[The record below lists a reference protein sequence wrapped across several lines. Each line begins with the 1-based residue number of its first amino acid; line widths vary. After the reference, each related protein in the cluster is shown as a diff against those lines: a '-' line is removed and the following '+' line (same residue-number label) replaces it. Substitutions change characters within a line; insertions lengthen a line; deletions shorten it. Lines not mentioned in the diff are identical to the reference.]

1 VGAALVNVDDFEVPV
16 VIVDDGGDVLLPV
29 FFKLLLVLGTM
40 DRVLWLSVLD
50 IVLLVVVGQGH
61 P

>member
-1 VGAALVNVDDFEVPV
+1 MGAALVNVDDFEVPV

-29 FFKLLLVLGTM
+29 FFELLLVLGTI

>member
-1 VGAALVNVDDFEVPV
+1 MGAALVNVDDFEVPV
-16 VIVDDGGDVLLPV
+16 VIVDDGGDLLLQV
-29 FFKLLLVLGTM
+29 FFVLLLVLGTM

>member
-1 VGAALVNVDDFEVPV
+1 MGAALVNVDDFEVPV

-29 FFKLLLVLGTM
+29 FFELLFVLGTM

>member
-1 VGAALVNVDDFEVPV
+1 MGAALVNVDDFEVPV